1 MTDTT
6 LDRGFD
12 ARAWMTEKIF
22 LGMPLGAYLRSLL
35 TPVDAIYALI
45 LAVGVPAIIYRFV
58 FGIGAATNLTQT
70 NPWGL
75 WIGLDVM
82 SGVALAAGGF
92 TLATAVYVLG
102 LKEYHPI
109 VRPAV
114 LTGFLGYLFV
124 VIGLCADLG
133 RPWKLPVPM
142 VYSFGT
148 GSVMFEVGWCVCLY
162 LIVLAL
168 EFSPAAFEWLG
179 LKRAREWAVRM
190 TLALTILGLCLSTLH
205 QSSLGALFLM
215 MPHRVHPL
223 WYSGYV
229 PIFFFV
235 SAIAAGM
242 SMVIVESGLSHRV
255 FKGRLDPRNHVNL
268 DRLSLGLARGA
279 AIVLF
284 AYFFLRL
291 QGLVDSGRY
300 DLLNTPYG
308 YWYLFEVLG
317 FILAPSLLFA
327 VAVRRQSATMARWV
341 AGWAVLGIVV
351 NRLNLSVI
359 AFNYNAPERYH
370 PAFMELLI
378 SVTIIT
384 IGILTFRWIV
394 NRMPVLSEH
403 PDYPQAH

>member
-6 LDRGFD
+6 VDRGFG
-12 ARAWMTEKIF
+12 ARAFITEKF
-22 LGMPLGAYLRSLL
+22 FMGMSIPEYLKSLL
-35 TPVDAIYALI
+35 TIGNAIYALI
-45 LAVGVPAIIYRFV
+45 LIVGVPIVIYRFA
-58 FGIGAATNLTQT
+58 FGIGAVSNLTQV
-70 NPWGL
+70 NPWGI
-75 WIGLDVM
+75 WIGFDVL

-142 VYSFGT
+142 VYSYGT
-148 GSVMFEVGWCVCLY
+148 GSVMFEVGWCVALY
-162 LIVLAL
+162 LTVLAL
-168 EFSPAAFEWLG
+168 EFSPAVFEWLG
-179 LKRAREWAVRM
+179 LKKAREWAVKA

-235 SAIAAGM
+235 SAIIAGM
-242 SMVIVESGLSHRV
+242 SMVIVESGISHRV
-255 FKGRLDPRNHVNL
+255 FRSKIDPHEHGQA
-268 DRLSLGLARGA
+268 DRLTLGLARGA
-279 AIVLF
+279 AVVLF
-284 AYFFLRL
+284 AYFFLKL
-291 QGLVDSGRY
+291 QGLVDNGRF
-300 DLLNTPYG
+300 DLLLTPYG
-308 YWYLFEVLG
+308 YWYMFEMLG
-317 FILAPSLLFA
+317 FVAAPCLLYA
-327 VAVRRQSATMARWV
+327 VAVRRQNAKMARWV
-341 AGWAVLGIVV
+341 AGWTVLGIVV

-359 AFNYNAPERYH
+359 AFNYNAPERYV
-370 PAFMELLI
+370 PAFMEVMV

-384 IGILTFRWIV
+384 IGILMFRWIV
-394 NRMPVLSEH
+394 NRMPVLNEH
-403 PDYPQAH
+403 PDFPQAH

>member
-6 LDRGFD
+6 FDRGLNT
-12 ARAWMTEKIF
+12 RSWINEKFF
-22 LGMPLGAYLRSLL
+22 LGMTFPDYLKSLL
-35 TPVDAIYALI
+35 TPGNAVFALI
-45 LAVGVPAIIYRFV
+45 LVTGIPVIVYRFV
-58 FGIGAATNLTQT
+58 YGIGAATHLTQT
-70 NPWGL
+70 NPWGI

-92 TLATAVYVLG
+92 TVATAVYVLG
-102 LKEYHPI
+102 LEEYHPI

-142 VYSFGT
+142 VYSYGT
-148 GSVMFEVGWCVCLY
+148 GSVMFEVGWCVALY
-162 LIVLAL
+162 LTVLAL

-179 LKRAREWAVRM
+179 LRKAREWMIRL
-190 TLALTILGLCLSTLH
+190 TLGLTILGMCLSTLH

-235 SAIAAGM
+235 SAIIAGL
-242 SMVIVESGLSHRV
+242 SMVIVESSLSHRV
-255 FKGRLDPRNHVNL
+255 FKAQIKVHDPAQH
-268 DRLSLGLARGA
+268 DRLTLGLSRGA
-279 AIVLF
+279 AVVLF
-284 AYFFLRL
+284 AYFFLKL
-291 QGLVDSGRY
+291 QGLVDSGRF
-300 DLLNTPYG
+300 DLLLTPYG
-308 YWYLFEVLG
+308 YWFMFEMFG
-317 FILAPSLLFA
+317 FILGPAFLYA
-327 VAVRRQSATMARWV
+327 VAVRRQNARLARWV
-341 AGWAVLGIVV
+341 AGWVVLGIVV

-359 AFNYNAPERYH
+359 AFNWNAPERYV
-370 PAFMELLI
+370 PGFMEIMI

-384 IGILTFRWIV
+384 IGVLAFRWIV
-394 NRMPVLSEH
+394 NRMPVLYEH
-403 PDYPQAH
+403 PDFPQAH

>member
-6 LDRGFD
+6 MDRGFD
-12 ARAWMTEKIF
+12 ARSFITEKLF
-22 LGMPLGAYLRSLL
+22 MGMSLRDYLKSLL
-35 TPVDAIYALI
+35 TPGNAVFALI
-45 LAVGVPAIIYRFV
+45 LTVGVPIVVYRFA
-58 FGIGAATNLTQT
+58 FGIGAASNLTQV

-75 WIGLDVM
+75 WIGLDVL

-142 VYSFGT
+142 VYSYGT
-148 GSVMFEVGWCVCLY
+148 GSVMFEVGWCVALY
-162 LIVLAL
+162 LMVLAL
-168 EFSPAAFEWLG
+168 EFSPAVFEWLG
-179 LKRAREWAVRM
+179 LRKAREWAVKA

-229 PIFFFV
+229 PVFFFV
-235 SAIAAGM
+235 SAIIAGM

-255 FKGRLDPRNHVNL
+255 FRKQLDPRGHGQA
-268 DRLSLGLARGA
+268 DRLTLGLARGA
-279 AIVLF
+279 AVVLF
-284 AYFFLRL
+284 AYFFLKM
-291 QGLVDSGRY
+291 QGLVDSGRF
-300 DLLNTPYG
+300 DLLLTPYG
-308 YWYLFEVLG
+308 YWYMFEMLG
-317 FILAPSLLFA
+317 FIVAPCLLYA
-327 VAVRRQSATMARWV
+327 VAVRRQNAKMARWV
-341 AGWAVLGIVV
+341 AGWTVLGIVV

-359 AFNYNAPERYH
+359 AFNYNAPERYV
-370 PAFMELLI
+370 PGFMEVMI

-384 IGILTFRWIV
+384 IGVMMFRWIV
-394 NRMPVLSEH
+394 NRMPVLHEH
-403 PDYPQAH
+403 PDFPQAH